1 MAWSDIG
8 NFFKNWH
15 QNGILTNLWKGFTG
29 QLSQEVLNEQ
39 NLDYQRERNEIEDAR
54 YAEETAY
61 NRAFAEDERDYE
73 RAFQEEQ
80 RDYLRGRDAL
90 SDARYAEE
98 TAYNRAFAEDERDY
112 QRALQQNIFE
122 REDTAIERQA
132 NQLSKLGIN
141 PLSQQMNGLGAGS
154 VVSSSSAPMA
164 GSQSSNGSV
173 SAPVGDSP
181 NSSSRGGKALHA
193 DMISPDS
200 MIGPA
205 MELVNSIGN
214 LSGQGIQRD
223 ALRLQNQRSKIENL
237 ILAAENGIQFDENGN
252 PFYTTGKTPRYTS
265 GDFNE
270 VEYRD
275 KNASANRNER
285 VDQFQDFWSV
295 NDQTPKAILSVPAA
309 AEALTTSSQNSA
321 TGKKSSDVL
330 RLLETV
336 EKYTGP
342 SLFSSLLP
350 AGTQPAGKLARK
362 GISTVYNKVKNFFSK
377 KKKEDN

>member
-15 QNGILTNLWKGFTG
+15 QNGIFTNLWKGFTG
-29 QLSQEVLNEQ
+29 QLSQEMVNEQ
-39 NLDYQRERNEIEDAR
+39 NLEYQRERNEIEDAR
-54 YAEETAY
+54 YTEETAY

-141 PLSQQMNGLGAGS
+141 PLSQQMNGLGSGS

-181 NSSSRGGKALHA
+181 ASSSRGGKALHA

-205 MELVNSIGN
+205 MELVNSVGN
-214 LSGQGIQRD
+214 LAGQGIQRD

-252 PFYTTGKTPRYTS
+252 PFYTTGRIPRYTS
-265 GDFNE
+265 SDFNE
-270 VEYRD
+270 VDYRD

-285 VDQFQDFWSV
+285 VDKFQDFWSV

-309 AEALTTSSQNSA
+309 AEALTASSQNSA

-342 SLFSSLLP
+342 SLFNSLLP

-362 GISTVYNKVKNFFSK
+362 GISTVYNKVKDFFSNK
-377 KKKEDN
+377 KKKVD